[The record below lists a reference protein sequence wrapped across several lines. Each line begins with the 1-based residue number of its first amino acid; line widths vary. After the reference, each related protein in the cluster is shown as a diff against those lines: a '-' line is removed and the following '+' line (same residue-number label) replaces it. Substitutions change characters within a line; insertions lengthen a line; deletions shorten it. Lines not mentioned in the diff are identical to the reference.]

1 MEEQPQSNQP
11 DWTTEYQPKSP
22 DEISQAVGDRMRD
35 YTDPT
40 KDWTHDGITDDM
52 FIRYGKGELTR
63 SELFSIIEALG

>member
-1 MEEQPQSNQP
+1 MEAQPQSNQP

-22 DEISQAVGDRMRD
+22 DEISPVVGDRMRD

-40 KDWTHDGITDDM
+40 KDWTHDDITDDM
-52 FIRYGKGELTR
+52 FTRYGKGELTR